1 MGGRRIWEGTGE
13 GPGPREGGGLP
24 PSRQPSVPPA
34 GMGLCKEEPPHPSPP
49 PYTFWP
55 VFWGCRRRGT
65 ESYCTVYRRE
75 TAREGRGPR
84 LTPRPSSRPL
94 LVALRL
100 SLPMCFQGVPTSNP
114 APSLRTPDTL
124 PSPEARPAAHLGGA
138 CCVCRGAG
146 GQPGALPQVPL
157 AAGRAQPQRPFPDL
171 CLASPLK
178 RKPTHQAD
186 FGVSVYC

>member
-114 APSLRTPDTL
+114 DPSLRTPDTL

-138 CCVCRGAG
+138 CCVCAGALG
-146 GQPGALPQVPL
+146 ASLGCSAPGASGRGKSPAAETLSRPVPRLPSE
-157 AAGRAQPQRPFPDL
+157 AQ
-171 CLASPLK
+171 
-178 RKPTHQAD
+178 THP
-186 FGVSVYC
+186 SS